1 MGIRK
6 ANSRLEDSPT
16 SGSSI
21 FAGRLGAAM
30 MSSREDSITSS
41 LFGDSESVTTDE
53 LPVVV
58 SRKGTNEWDEGGL
71 NITENSDTYE
81 PTKRSIPQ
89 LVAQQSAPAQMEHR
103 PRGNDKLKGKREG
116 SEQRTLE
123 GTESADDEDEELGGG
138 REKHHGRNSQQM
150 LSKAGLPSSKLG
162 IEMMRANSHDSLT
175 MGSESTP
182 EAVTQVVTTPSK
194 EMETGVLDNEI
205 VIETS
210 TRTPPD
216 SEPKIEDVTPKPD
229 KDGVGSTDATPRPST
244 VTRDGDSGQDEEA
257 TPKPIGK

>member
-1 MGIRK
+1 
-6 ANSRLEDSPT
+6 
-16 SGSSI
+16 
-21 FAGRLGAAM
+21 M

-71 NITENSDTYE
+71 NITENNDAHE
-81 PTKRSIPQ
+81 PTKKVIPQ

-103 PRGNDKLKGKREG
+103 PRGNDKVKVKREG

-138 REKHHGRNSQQM
+138 REKHHEHHGRNSQQM
-150 LSKAGLPSSKLG
+150 LSKASLPSSKLG

-175 MGSESTP
+175 VGSESTP

-194 EMETGVLDNEI
+194 EMEAGILDGEI
-205 VIETS
+205 VTET
-210 TRTPPD
+210 TARTPPD
-216 SEPKIEDVTPKPD
+216 SEMKVEDITPKTD
-229 KDGVGSTDATPRPST
+229 KDGTGSVDATPRPP
-244 VTRDGDSGQDEEA
+244 VIMRDGGCGEDEEA
-257 TPKPIGK
+257 TPRPIGK